1 MLNIESIF
9 VFVLIFSTLVA
20 LKNVFKFLGALLQK
34 EPRPLVLSNRELIF
48 LGLSLSYII
57 TYIVRL

>member
-9 VFVLIFSTLVA
+9 VFVLIFSTLVT
-20 LKNVFKFLGALLQK
+20 LKNVFKFIGALLQK

-57 TYIVRL
+57 TYIIRL